1 MALNFDAM
9 KSARR
14 HRSIAYLIAISRCL
28 TLVKTRLFSSLLVL
42 ISLGSCV
49 PDPLE
54 VRGIPE
60 VKPQI
65 VVSSQI
71 VPDRTLAVL
80 LTRTL
85 GALDASDE
93 TDPQALLD
101 QIAVN
106 DALVTVTGAGRK
118 DTLEALGNGLHG
130 GVVIPFE
137 PGRAYTLKV
146 KSETMGE
153 VKATTI
159 AKPEVRFRDIGAELY
174 NSGYDNDTLA
184 QITYG
189 LKDPLVQNWYM
200 INVQEVEREDVIDNL
215 INPWAYTR
223 LVSDEAFNGSEF
235 DERFR
240 VFPNEY
246 RTGDTVAISLSNI
259 SEEYYRFM
267 KLRIDN
273 RFSLVEFLGEPINY
287 PSNVEGGKGF
297 FNLYV
302 PDIRLFVLER
312 PRE

>member
-1 MALNFDAM
+1 M
-9 KSARR
+9 KSGTY
-14 HRSIAYLIAISRCL
+14 HRSVAQPFGIRRCL
-28 TLVKTRLFSSLLVL
+28 VFSRAWPCHWLLVL
-42 ISLGSCV
+42 ISVSSCI

-60 VKPQI
+60 VKSQI

-118 DTLEALGNGLHG
+118 DTLEFLGNGLYG
-130 GVVIPFE
+130 GVVIPFQ
-137 PGRAYTLKV
+137 PGRNYTLKV
-146 KSETMGE
+146 NSETMGE

-159 AKPEVRFRDIGAELY
+159 AKPQVSFRTIRAELY
-174 NSGYDNDTLA
+174 NSGYNDTLA
-184 QITYG
+184 QVTYG
-189 LKDPLVQNWYM
+189 LKDPIVQNWYM

-223 LVSDEAFNGSEF
+223 LVSDEAFNGGEF
-235 DERFR
+235 DEQFR

-246 RTGDTVAISLSNI
+246 RTGDTVAVSLSNI

-312 PRE
+312 PRD

>member
-1 MALNFDAM
+1 MQSDPHHY
-9 KSARR
+9 SITHPSSIRR
-14 HRSIAYLIAISRCL
+14 YPAFASGG
-28 TLVKTRLFSSLLVL
+28 RLCHLLLVL
-42 ISLGSCV
+42 ISLFSCV

-60 VKPQI
+60 VKSQI

-106 DALVTVTGAGRK
+106 DALVTVTGSGRT
-118 DTLEALGNGLHG
+118 DTLMTLGNGLYG
-130 GVVIPFE
+130 GVVIPFQ

-146 KSETMGE
+146 NSETMGE
-153 VKATTI
+153 VTATTI
-159 AKPEVRFRDIGAELY
+159 AKPQISFRDIKADLY
-174 NSGYDNDTLA
+174 SNGYNDTLA
-184 QITYG
+184 QIAYTF
-189 LKDPLVQNWYM
+189 KDPLMQNWYM

-215 INPWAYTR
+215 VNPWAFTKV
-223 LVSDEAFNGSEF
+223 LSDEAFNGSEYQ
-235 DERFR
+235 EQFR

-246 RTGDTVAISLSNI
+246 KTGDTVAVSLSNI

-302 PDIRLFVLER
+302 PDIRFFVLEKAA
-312 PRE
+312 E